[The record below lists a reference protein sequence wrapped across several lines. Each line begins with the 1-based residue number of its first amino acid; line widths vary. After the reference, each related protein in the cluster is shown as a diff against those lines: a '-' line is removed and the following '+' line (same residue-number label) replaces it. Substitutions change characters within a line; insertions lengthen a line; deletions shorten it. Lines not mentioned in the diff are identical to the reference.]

1 MQSDTMSGE
10 DLQREMLEELR
21 KIRGALEPKSAPSLP
36 EPKGVFDEFVHFL
49 NKYGVVGLAIAFI
62 IGGAVGKL
70 ISSIVND
77 LLMPVITFFIP
88 GGSWREAVLDIGPI
102 RLGIGSFAGNLIDF
116 LVIALVVFL
125 LMGQLKKTG
134 LK

>member
-1 MQSDTMSGE
+1 MSGE
-10 DLQREMLEELR
+10 DLQEEMLEELG
-21 KIRGALEPKSAPSLP
+21 KIRGALEPKSAPPPP
-36 EPKGVFDEFVHFL
+36 EPKGVIEEFVQFL

-88 GGSWREAVLDIGPI
+88 GGTWREAVLDIGPI
-102 RLGIGSFAGNLIDF
+102 RLRIGSFAGNLIDF
-116 LVIALVVFL
+116 LVIALVVFI

>member
-1 MQSDTMSGE
+1 MSGE
-10 DLQREMLEELR
+10 DLQKEMLEELR
-21 KIRGALEPKSAPSLP
+21 KIRGALEPKSAPPLP
-36 EPKGVFDEFVHFL
+36 EPKGVIEEFVQFL

-88 GGSWREAVLDIGPI
+88 GGTWREAVLDIGPI
-102 RLGIGSFAGNLIDF
+102 RLRIGSFAGNLIDF
-116 LVIALVVFL
+116 LVIALVVFI